1 MLADIT
7 FLDLL
12 KMVYDDT
19 QPSEVTINKNV
30 YKWFPMRK
38 DYYNV
43 ATGYTLG
50 TEIQKVIPFEVTSL
64 VSKKI
69 INYDREVLTNSEKD
83 YLSDLLYPY
92 IDIVDYVEKI
102 PIEQKEKAD
111 YRLVITFNDGM
122 TIAKFEEING
132 STKFGNDTII
142 STVTV
147 ANPDNTDVINITG
160 SSLYNNNLTYAKNG
174 NDLVISTRHTT
185 NYYTEPVVWA
195 TDSTITYQNFFDTN
209 TLHNNLKV
217 KDNDNI
223 YDIESYDTATTVDWA
238 SLSTN
243 ARVAFLTASEGT
255 NIVNTGGYSYTNV
268 VISDGGATLTLNYNP
283 DGDSENKVK
292 VDSMSATA
300 NDIYNVNMTGS
311 NPYLYIKD
319 AGGNDTLNFNTST
332 DVSIQSRSK
341 VKPKTSKSTT
351 L

>member
-111 YRLVITFNDGM
+111 YRLVITFNDGNPNLLLPAFPYDDEQYKNM
-122 TIAKFEEING
+122 RPGQKYTLDELKLYPHRSEE
-132 STKFGNDTII
+132 
-142 STVTV
+142 
-147 ANPDNTDVINITG
+147 
-160 SSLYNNNLTYAKNG
+160 
-174 NDLVISTRHTT
+174 
-185 NYYTEPVVWA
+185 
-195 TDSTITYQNFFDTN
+195 
-209 TLHNNLKV
+209 
-217 KDNDNI
+217 
-223 YDIESYDTATTVDWA
+223 
-238 SLSTN
+238 
-243 ARVAFLTASEGT
+243 
-255 NIVNTGGYSYTNV
+255 
-268 VISDGGATLTLNYNP
+268 
-283 DGDSENKVK
+283 
-292 VDSMSATA
+292 
-300 NDIYNVNMTGS
+300 
-311 NPYLYIKD
+311 
-319 AGGNDTLNFNTST
+319 
-332 DVSIQSRSK
+332 
-341 VKPKTSKSTT
+341 
-351 L
+351 